1 MKDKKDISIEVSPK
15 NPDSKWVTIDSNNKI
30 ISEGKT
36 PEKTVEEAKKVS
48 DDFFLMFVPQEGHS
62 YIF

>member
-1 MKDKKDISIEVSPK
+1 MKDKKDTSIKVSPK
-15 NPDSKWVTIDSNNKI
+15 NPDSKWVTIDSDNKI

-36 PEKTVEEAKKVS
+36 ANKTVEEAKKVS
-48 DDFFLMFVPQEGHS
+48 DEFFLMFVPQEGQS